1 VFFRADKIDLK
12 SLDKQ
17 FEKHMSRAWSMKK
30 REARRPKEEWEI
42 DPTKLV
48 IKSAIARGTYGI
60 VHRGVYDGK
69 DVAGIPCPFNEKLD
83 QLGVQLRRHSICRL
97 EANLSSLPT

>member
-1 VFFRADKIDLK
+1 MDTGSQHEDALELKGDLRSDVFFRADKIDLK

-48 IKSAIARGTYGI
+48 IKSAIARGTYDI

-69 DVAGIPCPFNEKLD
+69 DVAG
-83 QLGVQLRRHSICRL
+83 
-97 EANLSSLPT
+97 AW